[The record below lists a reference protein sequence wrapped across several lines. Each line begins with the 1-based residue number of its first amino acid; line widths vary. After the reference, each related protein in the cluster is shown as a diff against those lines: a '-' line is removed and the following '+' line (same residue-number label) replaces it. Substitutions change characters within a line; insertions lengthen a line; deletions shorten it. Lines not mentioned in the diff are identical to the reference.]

1 MLISIQIQA
10 PAAIVAKPAAQGGFS
25 MALTI
30 KAANFD
36 ELVMKSDKPV
46 LLDFWAVWCGPCR
59 MVAPTIDKLA
69 EDYQGRA
76 VVGKINV
83 DEEAELA
90 EQFKVLSI
98 PTIYILKNGKVA
110 ERLVGARPY
119 AELAAALDK
128 HI

>member
-1 MLISIQIQA
+1 MADLELMG
-10 PAAIVAKPAAQGGFS
+10 VAQ

-30 KAANFD
+30 KSDNFD
-36 ELVMKSDKPV
+36 ELVMKSEQPV

-69 EDYQGRA
+69 EDFKGRA

-98 PTIYILKNGKVA
+98 PTIYILKRGKVV

-119 AELAAALDK
+119 AELSSTLEK
-128 HI
+128 YF

>member
-1 MLISIQIQA
+1 LEEKI
-10 PAAIVAKPAAQGGFS
+10 

-30 KAANFD
+30 KTDNFD

-69 EDYQGRA
+69 EDYQGKA
-76 VVGKINV
+76 IIGKINV
-83 DEEAELA
+83 DEETELA
-90 EQFKVLSI
+90 EQFKVMSI
-98 PTIYILKNGKVA
+98 PTLYVIKGGKVV

-119 AELAAALDK
+119 AELAAAIDK
-128 HI
+128 YV

>member
-1 MLISIQIQA
+1 
-10 PAAIVAKPAAQGGFS
+10 

-30 KAANFD
+30 KSDNFD

-59 MVAPTIDKLA
+59 MVAPTVDKLA
-69 EDYQGRA
+69 EDFKGRA

-83 DEEAELA
+83 DEETDLA
-90 EQFKVLSI
+90 EQFKVMSI
-98 PTIYILKNGKVA
+98 PTLYILKSGKVV
-110 ERLVGARPY
+110 EKMVGARPY
-119 AELAAALDK
+119 AELAAALEK

>member
-1 MLISIQIQA
+1 
-10 PAAIVAKPAAQGGFS
+10 

-30 KAANFD
+30 KTDNFD

-69 EDYQGRA
+69 EDYKGRA
-76 VVGKINV
+76 VIGKINV
-83 DEEAELA
+83 DEESELA
-90 EQFKVLSI
+90 EQFKVMSI
-98 PTIYILKNGKVA
+98 PTIYILKSGQVVEKM
-110 ERLVGARPY
+110 VGARPY

-128 HI
+128 QL

>member
-1 MLISIQIQA
+1 
-10 PAAIVAKPAAQGGFS
+10 

-30 KAANFD
+30 KSENFD
-36 ELVMKSDKPV
+36 ELVLKSDKPV

-69 EDYQGRA
+69 EDYEGKA

-83 DEEAELA
+83 DEESSLA
-90 EQFKVLSI
+90 EQFKVMSI
-98 PTIYILKNGKVA
+98 PTLYVLKGGKVV

-119 AELAAALDK
+119 AELSAALDK
-128 HI
+128 YIK